1 MVPQSDSSRTI
12 AWSTRE
18 SSAGGISLF
27 GDTTTHTGPLRCCRN
42 TSRIFAIPSAEQHEV
57 PSKACTVQRFI
68 TSLLTS
74 LFTSYEAAPE
84 WAQQKKEPLWKGSLS
99 EHIRI
104 YALTTFPPRRQRVH
118 TLIVRFFVPI
128 RAFTF
133 MIFGRN

>member
-12 AWSTRE
+12 AWSTSE

-68 TSLLTS
+68 TSLLTYVATC
-74 LFTSYEAAPE
+74 FAPFEAAPK

-99 EHIRI
+99 DLIRI
-104 YALTTFPPRRQRVH
+104 
-118 TLIVRFFVPI
+118 
-128 RAFTF
+128 
-133 MIFGRN
+133 